1 MQTVFNTLS
10 KLLILSIF
18 SIVLGGCS
26 SFKFPWA
33 YYYTI
38 RQGNFVD
45 KEMFEQLE
53 VGMSKKQVRFILGTP
68 LVQDT
73 FNLDEWHYLFAIR
86 RDEKDI
92 LNYRLSVYFDED
104 KLTRWDGDLDRFK
117 SEKEGIEEDAPI
129 NVDEKDLKKAKK
141 ESA

>member
-10 KLLILSIF
+10 KLLIITIF

-26 SFKFPWA
+26 SVKFPWA

-53 VGMSKKQVRFILGTP
+53 IGMTKKQVRFILGTP

-73 FNLDEWHYLFAIR
+73 FNVDEWHYLLSIR
-86 RDEKDI
+86 QDEKDV
-92 LNYRLSVYFDED
+92 LNYRLSVYFDDD
-104 KLTRWDGDLDRFK
+104 KLTHWDGDLDRFK
-117 SEKEGIEEDAPI
+117 SEKEGMEEEQPVE
-129 NVDEKDLKKAKK
+129 VDDKDLEKIKK